1 MKPCLGDFLASLVFL
16 VLVYEFKIG
25 VGLIVYVTTM
35 FRGSLTYINQ
45 FTETEFHEYP
55 FSRYAFIFVIN
66 LGKMLTRS
74 GIMQNPNN

>member
-25 VGLIVYVTTM
+25 VGLIVYVTI
-35 FRGSLTYINQ
+35 RGSLTYINQ

>member
-25 VGLIVYVTTM
+25 VGLIVFVTTI

-45 FTETEFHEYP
+45 FAETEFHEYP